1 MRSSLLENL
10 SSQIKKEGPRIF
22 FQIGSD
28 GFLVKMCVC
37 LSLALSDSYE
47 FSNGNLA
54 SCVLTEIAPPAHLG
68 SAKKSKKKATVRGMQ
83 RKTRT
88 VHEIL
93 IACCE

>member
-1 MRSSLLENL
+1 MRSSLLESL

-28 GFLVKMCVC
+28 GFLVKKCVC

-68 SAKKSKKKATVRGMQ
+68 SAKKEKKGTVRGMQ